1 MKKVCI
7 IIPAYNE
14 EMSIGKVVS
23 KSKKYG
29 DVVVINDGSKD
40 QTKKIAKDCGAIVLN
55 NIFNE
60 GYDISIL
67 KGIKFALT
75 KKYNYILTID
85 ADGQHPTNIINKF
98 LYFIKKDYDLVIGNR
113 KKFPRFSEKL
123 FNFYTSKFYSIPDA
137 LCGMKC
143 YSTNFLRTCNHI
155 KYLNS
160 IGTYYVFHAIKK
172 KLKIK
177 ILDLEISKREYNSS
191 KMGFF
196 FKANLKIFKAMIKID
211 NSKIFRW

>member
-1 MKKVCI
+1 MNNICI

-14 EMSIGKVVS
+14 EMSIGKVIS

-40 QTKKIAKDCGAIVLN
+40 QTKKIAKNYGATVLD

-67 KGIKFALT
+67 KGIKFALK

-85 ADGQHPTNIINKF
+85 ADGQHPTNKIKKF
-98 LYFIKKDYDLVIGNR
+98 LYFINKDYDLVIGNR

-123 FNFYTSKFYSIPDA
+123 FNFYTNRVYSIPDT

-143 YSTNFLRTCNHI
+143 YSTKFLRKLVII
-155 KYLNS
+155 KN
-160 IGTYYVFHAIKK
+160 I
-172 KLKIK
+172 
-177 ILDLEISKREYNSS
+177 
-191 KMGFF
+191 
-196 FKANLKIFKAMIKID
+196 
-211 NSKIFRW
+211 

>member
-1 MKKVCI
+1 
-7 IIPAYNE
+7 
-14 EMSIGKVVS
+14 MSIGKVIIE
-23 KSKKYG
+23 SKKFG

-40 QTKKIAKDCGAIVLN
+40 QTKRIAKDSGAIVLN

-67 KGIKFALT
+67 KGIKFALE
-75 KKYNYILTID
+75 KKYHYILTID

-98 LYFIKKDYDLVIGNR
+98 LHFIKKDYDLVIGNR
-113 KKFPRFSEKL
+113 KKISRFSEKL
-123 FNFYTSKFYSIPDA
+123 FNFYTNTFFSIPDV

-143 YSTNFLRTCNHI
+143 YSTNFLKTCNHK
-155 KYLNS
+155 KYINS
-160 IGTYYVFHAIKK
+160 IGTYYIFNAIQK

-177 ILDLEISKREYNSS
+177 ILDLEVSKREYNSS

-196 FKANLKIFKAMIKID
+196 LKSNLKIFKAMIKMII
-211 NSKIFRW
+211 NNIFFKKD

>member
-1 MKKVCI
+1 
-7 IIPAYNE
+7 
-14 EMSIGKVVS
+14 MSIGKVIN
-23 KSKKYG
+23 KSRKYG
-29 DVVVINDGSKD
+29 DIVVINDGSKD
-40 QTKKIAKDCGAIVLN
+40 QTSRIAKNCGATVIDN
-55 NIFNE
+55 NFNE
-60 GYDISIL
+60 GYDSSIL
-67 KGIKFALT
+67 KGIEFALK

-85 ADGQHPTNIINKF
+85 ADGQHPTHIIKTF

-123 FNFYTSKFYSIPDA
+123 FNFYTNKFYSIPDV

-143 YSTNFLRTCNHI
+143 YSSNFLSTCDHK

-160 IGTYYVFHAIKK
+160 IGTYYIFHSIKK

-177 ILDLEISKREYNSS
+177 ILDLEVNKRQYDNP

-196 FKANLKIFKAMIKID
+196 LKANFKIFKAMIKM
-211 NSKIFRW
+211 IFYNIFFF

>member
-1 MKKVCI
+1 
-7 IIPAYNE
+7 
-14 EMSIGKVVS
+14 MSIGKVIS
-23 KSKKYG
+23 NSKKYG

-40 QTKKIAKDCGAIVLN
+40 QTKRIAQDCGAIVLN
-55 NIFNE
+55 NILNE

-67 KGIKFALT
+67 KGIKFALK

-113 KKFPRFSEKL
+113 KKFPRLSEKL
-123 FNFYTSKFYSIPDA
+123 FNFYTNKLYSIPDV

-143 YSTNFLRTCNHI
+143 YSANFLRKCNHE

-160 IGTYYVFHAIKK
+160 IGTYYIFHAIKK
-172 KLKIK
+172 KVRIK
-177 ILDLEISKREYNSS
+177 ILDLEVSEREYNST

-196 FKANLKIFKAMIKID
+196 LKANLNIFKAMIKM
-211 NSKIFRW
+211 IFNNIFFLKD

>member
-1 MKKVCI
+1 MNNICI

-14 EMSIGKVVS
+14 EMSIGKVIS

-40 QTKKIAKDCGAIVLN
+40 QTKKIAKNYGATVLD

-60 GYDISIL
+60 GYDNSIL
-67 KGIKFALT
+67 KGKSEFALK

-85 ADGQHPTNIINKF
+85 ADGQHPTNLIKKF
-98 LYFIKKDYDLVIGNR
+98 LYFINKDYDLVIGNR

-123 FNFYTSKFYSIPDA
+123 FNFYTNKIYSIPDA

-143 YSTNFLRTCNHI
+143 YSAKLARTCNH
-155 KYLNS
+155 KEYLNS
-160 IGTYYVFHAIKK
+160 IGTYYVFYAIKK
-172 KLKIK
+172 NFKIK
-177 ILDLEISKREYNSS
+177 ILDLKVSFLGNIIVQKWDFS
-191 KMGFF
+191 
-196 FKANLKIFKAMIKID
+196 LKLI
-211 NSKIFRW
+211 

>member
-1 MKKVCI
+1 
-7 IIPAYNE
+7 
-14 EMSIGKVVS
+14 MSIGKVIS

-29 DVVVINDGSKD
+29 DVVVIDDGSKD

-55 NIFNE
+55 NVFNE

-67 KGIKFALT
+67 KGIKFALK

-85 ADGQHPTNIINKF
+85 ADGQHPTNLINKF
-98 LYFIKKDYDLVIGNR
+98 LYFINKDYDLVIGNR

-123 FNFYTSKFYSIPDA
+123 FNFYTNKFYSIPDA

-143 YSTNFLRTCNHI
+143 YSTKFLRTCNHK

-160 IGTYYVFHAIKK
+160 IGTYYIFYAIKK

-177 ILDLEISKREYNSS
+177 ILDLKVSKREYNSS

-196 FKANLKIFKAMIKID
+196 FKANLKILKAMIKM
-211 NSKIFRW
+211 IFNNIFFKKDRYE